1 MRIVDSDDKPAMGY
15 LYATIHKAREEM
27 IKRSKRRKKR
37 IEPYL
42 RILNSW
48 WDNQLYKNLHV
59 ASYWLN
65 PSNQFNT
72 TKMEKHRQTIS
83 GLLDVIEK
91 YSYENPTLQ
100 SKLTSEMKLFRNAEG
115 DLDEN
120 LQLMTVKLCFLVRRL
135 F

>member
-1 MRIVDSDDKPAMGY
+1 
-15 LYATIHKAREEM
+15 
-27 IKRSKRRKKR
+27 
-37 IEPYL
+37 
-42 RILNSW
+42 
-48 WDNQLYKNLHV
+48 
-59 ASYWLN
+59 
-65 PSNQFNT
+65 
-72 TKMEKHRQTIS
+72 MEKHRQTIS